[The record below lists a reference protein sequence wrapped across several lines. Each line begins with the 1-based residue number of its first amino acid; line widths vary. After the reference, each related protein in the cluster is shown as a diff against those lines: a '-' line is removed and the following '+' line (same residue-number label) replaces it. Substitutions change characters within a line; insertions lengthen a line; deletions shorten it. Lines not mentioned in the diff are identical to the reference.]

1 MKVAIPKGSEGS
13 LDGPNGS
20 ESMNGLLLFSGVFWA
35 SLGGKAGGGASTGVT
50 WAMGTTGATGV
61 TGHAQELHDH
71 PQSLR
76 RKL

>member
-1 MKVAIPKGSEGS
+1 MALGTGEVKVAIPKGSEGS

-61 TGHAQELHDH
+61 TGATT
-71 PQSLR
+71 
-76 RKL
+76 